1 MTDKLNTDKATLLS
15 RLRESEAHFVIAASV
30 SEELA
35 TVCPD
40 ASCWSILQIAEHL
53 AITERGMF
61 GRLGVAEANAA
72 EPKLA
77 FDETITRIGRDRSS
91 KRNAP
96 ERVHP
101 TGKFASITAALD
113 HFRQARRETIDFIEK
128 NTEDLRKKKVIHP
141 IGEMDGHQL
150 FLLMSAHA
158 ERHAKQVEE
167 VKVSPAYQAAQQRR
181 AG

>member
-35 TVCPD
+35 AVCPD

-53 AITERGMF
+53 GITERGMF
-61 GRLGVAEANAA
+61 GRLGVAEANAE
-72 EPKLA
+72 EPNLA
-77 FDETITRIGRDRSS
+77 FDETITHIGRDRSS

-96 ERVHP
+96 QRVHP

-113 HFRQARRETIDFIEK
+113 HFRQARRETIDFVEQ